1 MIMPETNS
9 EISPQA
15 LDATTVQDLIKRLEE
30 DRKAHLESV
39 NKTHEL
45 LKQLI
50 SASAAGSSSVPFTS
64 ERSRRYTGTTLATTL
79 DFESVQKS
87 STLSANDES
96 ETDEDEALYVQ
107 DPLPA
112 ESYDEDGLKKHIRE
126 YNWTDAGKNILQ
138 GLLDKPEILQRS
150 SIFPTQDPAEDRSH
164 LSHYTI
170 YDGMCCYTQEES
182 SNMLHVVGNDGAPVE
197 LQFATPTEPKIQA
210 REIWRR
216 ISSVNADQTR
226 LKRAVGRITIIREP
240 SPSLFAALHYTLNKH
255 FDVDEMFQLLDGNKT
270 MAIPHRPWDD
280 DPRHRRTF
288 LFTFEYFTI
297 VEEVCIPMKWQQA
310 DEDLAESDTHIPV
323 SRCSSVIGLSLE
335 GEPISRPRRKGRRH
349 QTGRRDGEIFDPFS
363 PWRVVSMQAYPDLKS
378 SIDAHNPT
386 KHYVNGPEA
395 FLMTLRTEFKDA
407 QKRITEVYTRISNLV
422 TTPPN
427 FMFKRAT
434 RDKLLFE
441 DDEFTMS
448 RRYFWAYQSL
458 AVLNE
463 DIKEMINA
471 YRTNFKESIWT
482 GQSRV
487 IWPGDENSPR
497 YANFLKRMESI
508 RQDIEREIR
517 GLEKIDH
524 DNDEKMKEIKAL
536 RENLFSG
543 TSVLESRKA
552 IQQQAITVIQGH
564 NIKVLTL
571 VTIFFLP
578 LTFVTSVFGMTN
590 MDPND
595 NFVHFGIV
603 TVVIC
608 VPTYMLIGSLNTGS
622 GFEFWSTLFTRN
634 FWKHQVGLLCS
645 IFGYKPDWA
654 PELHKTTSEYL
665 DSHAEDAASNAACF
679 CRH

>member
-1 MIMPETNS
+1 
-9 EISPQA
+9 
-15 LDATTVQDLIKRLEE
+15 
-30 DRKAHLESV
+30 
-39 NKTHEL
+39 
-45 LKQLI
+45 
-50 SASAAGSSSVPFTS
+50 
-64 ERSRRYTGTTLATTL
+64 
-79 DFESVQKS
+79 
-87 STLSANDES
+87 
-96 ETDEDEALYVQ
+96 
-107 DPLPA
+107 
-112 ESYDEDGLKKHIRE
+112 
-126 YNWTDAGKNILQ
+126 
-138 GLLDKPEILQRS
+138 
-150 SIFPTQDPAEDRSH
+150 
-164 LSHYTI
+164 
-170 YDGMCCYTQEES
+170 
-182 SNMLHVVGNDGAPVE
+182 MLHVVGNDGAPVE
-197 LQFATPTEPKIQA
+197 LQFASAMEPRVQA

-270 MAIPHRPWDD
+270 TAIPHRPWDD

-297 VEEVCIPMKWQQA
+297 VEDVCIPMKWQQS
-310 DEDLAESDTHIPV
+310 DEDLAETDTHIPV

-335 GEPISRPRRKGRRH
+335 GEPVSRVRHKGRRH
-349 QTGRRDGEIFDPFS
+349 PLGRKEGDIFDPFS
-363 PWRVVSMQAYPDLKS
+363 PWHVVSMQAYPDLKS
-378 SIDAHNPT
+378 SIKAHNPT

-407 QKRITEVYTRISNLV
+407 QKRLTEVYTRISNLV
-422 TTPPN
+422 TTPPE

-434 RDKLLFE
+434 RDKFLFE

-458 AVLNE
+458 AILNE
-463 DIKEMINA
+463 DIKEMIHA
-471 YRTNFKESIWT
+471 YRTNFTESVWT
-482 GQSRV
+482 GQSKL
-487 IWPGDENSPR
+487 IWPGDEKSPR
-497 YANFLKRMESI
+497 YANFLKRMETI
-508 RQDIEREIR
+508 RKDIEREIR

-524 DNDEKMKEIKAL
+524 ENDEKMKEIKAL

-543 TSVLESRKA
+543 TSVLESRRA

-590 MDPND
+590 MDPQD

-622 GFEFWSTLFTRN
+622 GFEFWSKLFTRD
-634 FWKHQVGLLCS
+634 FWKHQSALLCS
-645 IFGYKPDWA
+645 AFGYKPDWA
-654 PELHKTTSEYL
+654 PEAIKTASEYL
-665 DSHAEDAASNAACF
+665 NSDDADAASNAALF
-679 CRH
+679 YSY